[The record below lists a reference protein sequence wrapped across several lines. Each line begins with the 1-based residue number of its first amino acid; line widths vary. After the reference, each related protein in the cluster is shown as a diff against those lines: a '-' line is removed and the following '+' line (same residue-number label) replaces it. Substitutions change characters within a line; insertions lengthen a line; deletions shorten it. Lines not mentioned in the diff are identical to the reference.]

1 MEKYTPK
8 DSVNA
13 RVKAL
18 EDAVEIPVPA
28 GVTIKTKAARQLWD
42 QFTATRPEWLETH
55 LISLGKIIHLELRI
69 RRESVTLENED
80 VVVENRFGDV
90 KENPRLAAIDR
101 MIKQQAS
108 LIRLVGLN
116 VNNDESAKLN
126 RQGKK
131 TGQSKPADG
140 DDKKEKLKAKLLAMP
155 GGRK

>member
-8 DSVNA
+8 DSTNA

-18 EDAVEIPVPA
+18 EGAAEIAVPL
-28 GVTIKTKAARQLWD
+28 GVSIATKAARQLWD

-55 LISLGKIIHLELRI
+55 LITLGKIIHLELRI
-69 RRESVTLENED
+69 RKESVTLENED

-108 LIRLVGLN
+108 LIRLIGLN

-131 TGQSKPADG
+131 TGQTSAEG
-140 DDKKEKLKAKLLAMP
+140 DTKKEKLKAKLLALP